1 MALDGIY
8 LYHLKNEI
16 EAFAVG
22 SRIEKIYQ
30 PTKEE
35 LVFSLRSREG
45 AKSFFFPVKRTVPE
59 FTLPIIR
66 PKIHPNRQ
74 CFACFSESI

>member
-22 SRIEKIYQ
+22 SRIEKFI
-30 PTKEE
+30 
-35 LVFSLRSREG
+35 SRQRKNLFFPCVQERVP
-45 AKSFFFPVKRTVPE
+45 KSFFFPVKRTVPE

-74 CFACFSESI
+74 CFVCFS